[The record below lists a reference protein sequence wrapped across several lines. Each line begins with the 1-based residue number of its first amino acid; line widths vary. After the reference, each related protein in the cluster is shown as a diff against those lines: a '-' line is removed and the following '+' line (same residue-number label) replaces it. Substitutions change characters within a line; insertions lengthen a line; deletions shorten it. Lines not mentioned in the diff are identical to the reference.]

1 MEIPSGRS
9 HPVSTKEPI
18 LVKNIFYMLSY
29 AYRELNRGEY
39 AHLDRETFDNI
50 HSLFAAIL
58 SAGIGRQIK
67 QGLPR
72 EYLETH
78 GNLITVR
85 GRVDIPATLRN
96 RISQKQRISCS
107 FAKLSTDNLA
117 NQVLAATAQL
127 LLRHADVKEKQRQ
140 ELKRALLFFSNV
152 TPIDLRNI
160 RWNTLILTSRNRSY
174 RLLLSICRFVVE
186 GMLPREQHG
195 EYRLAKFLDDQE
207 MSRLYEKFLL
217 EYFRREHPSLQVN
230 ASQVPWALEPGA
242 DDTSL
247 PQMRSDV
254 TLTDTHGHT
263 LIIDAK
269 YYSQILT
276 RYFNKNTFRSANL
289 YQIFT
294 YVKNYT
300 ATASTMTSES
310 VVSGMLLYAKTDE
323 QVPAESTWNM
333 SGNTISVATLDL
345 NQDFAE
351 IRARLDG
358 IVERFFP
365 EQAAPKPSGGI

>member
-1 MEIPSGRS
+1 MSA
-9 HPVSTKEPI
+9 KEPI

-39 AHLDRETFDNI
+39 AHLDREAFDNI

-72 EYLETH
+72 EYLETRD
-78 GNLITVR
+78 NLTTVR
-85 GRVDIPATLRN
+85 GRIDIPATLHN
-96 RISQKQRISCS
+96 RINQKQRISCS

-117 NQVLAATAQL
+117 NQVLAATAHL
-127 LLRHADVKEKQRQ
+127 LLRYSDVREKQHQ
-140 ELKRALLFFSNV
+140 ELKRALLFFSDV
-152 TPIDLRNI
+152 TPVDLRNI
-160 RWNTLILTSRNRSY
+160 RWNDLILTSRNRSY
-174 RLLLSICRFVVE
+174 RLLLSICRLVVE

-195 EYRLAKFLDDQE
+195 EYRLANFLDDQE

-230 ASQVPWALEPGA
+230 ASQVPWALEPGT

-254 TLTDTHGHT
+254 TLTDNRGHT

-269 YYSQILT
+269 YYSRILT
-276 RYFNKNTFRSANL
+276 RYFNKNNFRSANL

-300 ATASTMTSES
+300 AVASVTASGSEI
-310 VVSGMLLYAKTDE
+310 SGMLLYAKTDE

-345 NQDFAE
+345 NNDFAE
-351 IRARLDG
+351 IRTCLDG
-358 IVERFFP
+358 IVQRFFP
-365 EQAAPKPSGGI
+365 ELAAAEPIGRV